1 MVMATAS
8 NYLRHGR
15 RTKLLPW
22 QKQRKAIEARERV
35 ARADSRYFNYKLT
48 CDYGKD

>member
-1 MVMATAS
+1 MATAF
-8 NYLRHGR
+8 NYHRHGR

-35 ARADSRYFNYKLT
+35 ARTNPKYFDYKLT